1 MFLYMAGGNR
11 EEAGRWFRQAEHDL
25 EAADIS
31 MKGGSSAWA
40 CFQSQ
45 QAAEK
50 AVKALLYEAG
60 YRKILSHSVYEL
72 LLEARKI
79 TDGVPLLEQEAKMLD
94 NVYIT
99 SRYPNGL
106 AGRMTPS
113 EYYTR
118 EDAERCLRSAGSIL
132 DAVRRCILT

>member
-1 MFLYMAGGNR
+1 MAGNR

-25 EAADIS
+25 EAAAIS
-31 MKGGSSAWA
+31 LSGGSYAWA

-50 AVKALLYEAG
+50 AVKSLLYGAG

-72 LLEARKI
+72 LLEARK
-79 TDGVPLLEQEAKMLD
+79 TEGRLPLPEQEAKQLD
-94 NVYIT
+94 SVYVT

-106 AGRMTPS
+106 AGGMTPS

-118 EDAERCLRSAGSIL
+118 EDAERCIRSAGLIL
-132 DAVRRCILT
+132 DAVRRFIPK